1 MIDTRLKPLTHREPW
16 SKLRKTLPGFL
27 ESAVADQNMEEKF
40 ELVAGAREGV
50 GVGRRAK
57 GAMGSEKRLLK
68 GNACALKWGHKL
80 IYISK
85 CNQQ

>member
-1 MIDTRLKPLTHREPW
+1 
-16 SKLRKTLPGFL
+16 
-27 ESAVADQNMEEKF
+27 MEEKF

-57 GAMGSEKRLLK
+57 GAMASEKRLLK

-80 IYISK
+80 IYYLCLNATS
-85 CNQQ
+85 NSF

>member
-1 MIDTRLKPLTHREPW
+1 
-16 SKLRKTLPGFL
+16 
-27 ESAVADQNMEEKF
+27 MEEKF

-80 IYISK
+80 IYIYQNATS
-85 CNQQ
+85 NNF

>member
-1 MIDTRLKPLTHREPW
+1 M
-16 SKLRKTLPGFL
+16 RKTLPGFL

-57 GAMGSEKRLLK
+57 GAMGSEKRVLK
-68 GNACALKWGHKL
+68 EMLVL
-80 IYISK
+80 
-85 CNQQ
+85 

>member
-1 MIDTRLKPLTHREPW
+1 MTE
-16 SKLRKTLPGFL
+16 TLAGFL

-57 GAMGSEKRLLK
+57 GAMGSAANMRMMGKRSRSGEGK
-68 GNACALKWGHKL
+68 EGKD
-80 IYISK
+80 
-85 CNQQ
+85 

>member
-1 MIDTRLKPLTHREPW
+1 
-16 SKLRKTLPGFL
+16 
-27 ESAVADQNMEEKF
+27 MEEKF

-57 GAMGSEKRLLK
+57 GAMGSEKRVLK